1 MWRIRVV
8 GVCLAAVVMTPAAAQ
23 QQPPFIGGTNLVVVP
38 VAVVDRKG
46 ASIPNLTAE
55 DFRIAEDGKPMNI
68 ELFVAPGA
76 PAAGT
81 AAEGRFIVLVLDNL
95 RTPPELAFRV
105 RSIAMRFVERMGPA
119 DTMTVI
125 PISRGAATT
134 TSDKTRLKT
143 AIDAFKPAIGESIR
157 SMAEDAEHSLRTI
170 GELSRQMS
178 EARQRRKVMV
188 VIGDAATFN
197 PQRPSAFSDRGPD
210 LSQEWPDAI
219 RETARHNISVYLV
232 DPTGLNAGGYYGDF
246 ATSFAAETG
255 GWAWANTN
263 NFGAA
268 VEQIWREAGTYYVL
282 GYNAPVNDQKL
293 HTIDV
298 QVTRQ
303 GATVRAR
310 RGRY

>member
-1 MWRIRVV
+1 MRVV
-8 GVCLAAVVMTPAAAQ
+8 GICIAASVMSPAAAQ
-23 QQPPFIGGTNLVVVP
+23 QQPPFIAGTNLVVVP

-46 ASIPNLTAE
+46 GSVRDLTVG
-55 DFRIAEDGKPMNI
+55 DFRIAEDGKPMDI
-68 ELFVAPGA
+68 ELFTA
-76 PAAGT
+76 PAAAGA

-143 AIDAFKPAIGESIR
+143 AIDAFKPAFGESIR

-178 EARQRRKVMV
+178 QARQRRKVMV

-197 PQRPSAFSDRGPD
+197 PQRESAFGDRGPD

-219 RETARHNISVYLV
+219 RETARHNISVYVV
-232 DPTGLNAGGYYGDF
+232 DPTGLSPDNFYGDF

-268 VEQIWREAGTYYVL
+268 VEQIWQEAGTYYVL
-282 GYNAPVNDQKL
+282 GYNAPVNDTRW
-293 HTIDV
+293 HRIDV
-298 QVTRQ
+298 KVVRQ

>member
-1 MWRIRVV
+1 V
-8 GVCLAAVVMTPAAAQ
+8 PA
-23 QQPPFIGGTNLVVVP
+23 
-38 VAVVDRKG
+38 AVVDRKG
-46 ASIPNLTAE
+46 ASVPNLTVD
-55 DFRIAEDGKPMNI
+55 DFRISEDGKPMDI
-68 ELFVAPGA
+68 GLFIA
-76 PAAGT
+76 PAAASDT
-81 AAEGRFIVLVLDNL
+81 ATEEGRFIVLVLDNL
-95 RTPPELAFRV
+95 RTPAALAFRV
-105 RSIAMRFVERMGPA
+105 RSIATRFVERMRPA
-119 DTMTVI
+119 DTMTII

-134 TSDKTRLKT
+134 TSDKTRLKA
-143 AIDAFKPAIGESIR
+143 AIDGFKPAIGESIH

-197 PQRPSAFSDRGPD
+197 PQRQSAFSGRGPD
-210 LSQEWPDAI
+210 LSQEWFDAI
-219 RETARHNISVYLV
+219 RETARYNISVYV
-232 DPTGLNAGGYYGDF
+232 VEPTGLSPDRHYDDF

-263 NFGAA
+263 NFASA
-268 VEQIWREAGTYYVL
+268 VDQIWREAGTYYVL
-282 GYNAPVNDQKL
+282 GYNAPVNDDKL

-298 QVTRQ
+298 KVTRQ